1 MKIGQVCFNGY
12 RRIKRLN
19 GFCLVVIRLY
29 LPVTDEMET
38 LAEPEIG
45 SALSSTMHST
55 LLEHIDGVD
64 FILKEVSELNPD
76 SKTLTS
82 VAIQ

>member
-1 MKIGQVCFNGY
+1 MLQWVMEWLI
-12 RRIKRLN
+12 N
-19 GFCLVVIRLY
+19 GFCLVVMGLY

-45 SALSSTMHST
+45 SALSSATHST
-55 LLEHIDGVD
+55 LLEQVDGVD
-64 FILKEVSELNPD
+64 FILKDVSELNAD